1 MDATELVALV
11 SDLFAAIS
19 GLSTYAEPYHLPPVQ
34 LRPLAELQAMV
45 CKGGKCALRGFYIP
59 RQGVFLN
66 DTLDLRNDLVARS
79 VLLHELV
86 HHAQQ
91 LSGRFDILPNAC
103 DRWWSREHEAY
114 QIQNAWLRQNGE
126 SLRFALDSLPYMCG
140 DR

>member
-1 MDATELVALV
+1 MDTGELIALV

-19 GLSTYAEPYHLPPVQ
+19 GLSAYPEPYHLPPVQ
-34 LRPLAELQAMV
+34 LKPLPELQAMV
-45 CKGGKCALRGFYIP
+45 CRGGKCQLRGFYIP

-66 DTLDLRNDLVARS
+66 DTLDLRNDLIARS

-86 HHAQQ
+86 HHVQQ
-91 LSGRFDILPNAC
+91 LSGKFDILPNAC
-103 DRWWSREHEAY
+103 DRWFSREREAY
-114 QIQNAWLRQNGE
+114 ELQNAYLRENGE